1 MRFKKDVKT
10 CILYGLVI
18 LLTFVNIKSMFLVTI
33 IFALLLV
40 WQIYLTNKHIAQD
53 EQAEERRKEIGIP
66 EKRVFTGKKSYRQ
79 KKEENALRKQ
89 QYEEYLESVEAE
101 FADFD
106 DEYEDDENGWT
117 E

>member
-40 WQIYLTNKHIAQD
+40 WQIWHDWNPY
-53 EQAEERRKEIGIP
+53 
-66 EKRVFTGKKSYRQ
+66 SYVYVYGNCNDS
-79 KKEENALRKQ
+79 NA
-89 QYEEYLESVEAE
+89 A
-101 FADFD
+101 
-106 DEYEDDENGWT
+106 
-117 E
+117 

>member
-40 WQIYLTNKHIAQD
+40 WQI
-53 EQAEERRKEIGIP
+53 
-66 EKRVFTGKKSYRQ
+66 
-79 KKEENALRKQ
+79 
-89 QYEEYLESVEAE
+89 
-101 FADFD
+101 
-106 DEYEDDENGWT
+106 
-117 E
+117 